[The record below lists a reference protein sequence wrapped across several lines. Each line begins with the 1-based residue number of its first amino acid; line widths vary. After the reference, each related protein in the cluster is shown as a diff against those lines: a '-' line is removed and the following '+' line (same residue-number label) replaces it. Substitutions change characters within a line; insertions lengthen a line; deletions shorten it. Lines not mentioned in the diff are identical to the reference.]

1 MASVKGGLLQTQN
14 DNSLAQKKATQS
26 VAVMVG
32 ALVDSEGYRKRFD
45 ELLGARSAQFIGS
58 IVSMI
63 NADANLQEAFK
74 QAPITIIQS
83 ALKAATFDLPIDQ
96 SLGYAYIV
104 PFNNK
109 IRGTNQKR
117 MEASFILGYKGML
130 QLALRTGAYQTI
142 NVVDIREGELKKY
155 NRLTEEVEIDFLED
169 EAAREKLPIIGWCG
183 YFKMINGM
191 TKTIYMSKN
200 SIELH
205 EKKNRKGQFMGK
217 GWREDFDSMAAKTVL
232 RRLIGKWGL
241 MSIDY
246 QKADKK
252 TLVAAESIARGQFD
266 DDDILLEDTTTIDVE
281 NSENQSEEESIPVE
295 IDPETGEVLPENL
308 K

>member
-281 NSENQSEEESIPVE
+281 NTENQPEEEPMPE
-295 IDPETGEVLPENL
+295 IDPETGEVLPADL